1 MFMSRNML
9 AAAALLSGL
18 AAAPAFAQSQ
28 PASAPD
34 HARTL
39 EQNQR
44 AYVAPPARP
53 PQVVQQAAQQPAQ
66 AAPAKDRPV
75 AATPVNGRRVVL
87 ADKVR

>member
-1 MFMSRNML
+1 MPRNLL

-44 AYVAPPARP
+44 AYVAPRPAAP
-53 PQVVQQAAQQPAQ
+53 Q
-66 AAPAKDRPV
+66 AAPAKERPV
-75 AATPVNGRRVVL
+75 AATLPAVTGRRVEL
-87 ADKVR
+87 ADRAR